1 MASVASN
8 ASCALAT
15 PLAPIYF
22 SGHLSILRKPSRLC
36 HCLALNP
43 LVFPSQSVK
52 STLLALSCGAPWC
65 GPWPNCPMSS
75 LTTPTPPLPLAH
87 IPLLLPQ
94 TFQTWSC
101 FRALAPTLPS
111 AWKALPLA
119 CSLSLSPTLLIFL
132 LRHHPIQN
140 APLSQSFFPLILV
153 CFSLPQGRKNFYVC
167 LKSCFSA

>member
-1 MASVASN
+1 MAKK
-8 ASCALAT
+8 T
-15 PLAPIYF
+15 
-22 SGHLSILRKPSRLC
+22 GSILYKRQNYTTTGYNTGKKKKGSWP
-36 HCLALNP
+36 
-43 LVFPSQSVK
+43 
-52 STLLALSCGAPWC
+52 
-65 GPWPNCPMSS
+65 GPWPNSPMSS

-101 FRALAPTLPS
+101 LRALAPTLPS

-119 CSLSLSPTLLIFL
+119 CSLSLSPTLLSFL

-153 CFSLPQGRKNFYVC
+153 CFSLPQGRKNFC
-167 LKSCFSA
+167 LLEILFFCLGFCHRSMPSTVGSACT